1 MAPRGPRLAAEAA
14 DEGQSDGW
22 AIRSPSLVAK
32 YSKNCIVGA
41 RGETVTCRVFTSKV
55 LMAPAMKSGVR
66 TTEAAARQ
74 VWGSELQC
82 RAPRLTPCPQRTF
95 AKTAA
100 RSPHR
105 PGLAWTSNLG
115 LQNTW
120 LQYKVGDASLASQ
133 RCPRTTHTRWRPW
146 HAATREEQVSRHGM
160 RRSAAA
166 TPVVQSRRVI
176 VARTCERTRSNHLIK
191 RSTLGPAC
199 AWRR

>member
-74 VWGSELQC
+74 VWGSELLF
-82 RAPRLTPCPQRTF
+82 RAPHLLYLVPTPCPHRTF

-100 RSPHR
+100 RSPNKAHR
-105 PGLAWTSNLG
+105 SHKNGLGLAWTSNL
-115 LQNTW
+115 
-120 LQYKVGDASLASQ
+120 
-133 RCPRTTHTRWRPW
+133 
-146 HAATREEQVSRHGM
+146 
-160 RRSAAA
+160 
-166 TPVVQSRRVI
+166 
-176 VARTCERTRSNHLIK
+176 
-191 RSTLGPAC
+191 
-199 AWRR
+199 